1 MASSA
6 SFAAPCALALAL
18 YGCRGPTDIVAVSHE
33 GLDASTDLVDASHE
47 GRDAP
52 ADVGEPS
59 SEVHDAA
66 ADIVEAPYGD
76 YNPDAPPQML
86 AIGGDIAVTDPTMFR
101 WQDTYWVFSSG
112 PGISVRSS
120 KDLKT
125 FQLEKQVFAQNPGW
139 IALMVPKVGDLW
151 SPYVLS
157 WDRTTIHL
165 YYAASWPSTTCGC
178 IGHATAS
185 SIASVQTFVD
195 DGIPVIC
202 SNSTT
207 TCVDQSL
214 TSTDPF
220 TAIDPAVIL
229 DEAGDPWMVFG
240 SWGSGIMIIELD
252 RDGTRLDPNSTPVVV
267 AARAPGDSKAI
278 QAASLY
284 HFRDYYYLFVSF
296 EGSSYHVLRVGRA
309 KKVTG
314 PYLDSDG
321 KDMKNGG
328 GRLVLQ
334 GDANFKGPGSNMVFD
349 DPSQRLNV
357 YHAYDATQSNQV
369 TLRIAQLV
377 FDNDGWP
384 KSAGP

>member
-1 MASSA
+1 ML
-6 SFAAPCALALAL
+6 C
-18 YGCRGPTDIVAVSHE
+18 GCNGPTDIVAVSHE
-33 GLDASTDLVDASHE
+33 GLDASIDVAE
-47 GRDAP
+47 AP
-52 ADVGEPS
+52 G
-59 SEVHDAA
+59 EVHDAA
-66 ADIVEAPYGD
+66 AAGVEAPYGD
-76 YNPDAPPQML
+76 YNPDAPPQIL
-86 AIGGDIAVTDPTMFR
+86 PIGGDIFVTDPTLFR

-112 PGISVRSS
+112 AGISVRSS

-125 FQLEKQVFAQNPGW
+125 FQLEKQVFAQNPSW
-139 IALMVPKVGDLW
+139 IALMVPKVGGDLW

-165 YYAASWPSTTCGC
+165 YYAASWPGATCAC

-185 SIASVQTFVD
+185 SIAPVQTFVD

-207 TCVDQSL
+207 ACVDQSL
-214 TSTDPF
+214 TPTDPF

-229 DEAGDPWMVFG
+229 DDAGNPWMVFG
-240 SWGSGIMIIELD
+240 SWESGIQMIELD
-252 RDGTRLDPNSTPVVV
+252 RDGTRLDPNTKPAVV
-267 AARAPGDSKAI
+267 AARAPGESKAI

-296 EGSSYHVLRVGRA
+296 EGSPNHILRAGRA

-314 PYLDSDG
+314 PYMDSDG
-321 KDMKNGG
+321 KDMKDGG

-349 DPSQRLNV
+349 DQNQRLNV
-357 YHAYDATQSNQV
+357 YHAYDVSQNNKV
-369 TLRIAQLV
+369 VLRIAQLV
-377 FDNDGWP
+377 FDNEGWP

>member
-1 MASSA
+1 MDSSA
-6 SFAAPCALALAL
+6 RFAVPSALALVL
-18 YGCRGPTDIVAVSHE
+18 CGCHGPTDLVAAWH
-33 GLDASTDLVDASHE
+33 AVDASP
-47 GRDAP
+47 GLTD
-52 ADVGEPS
+52 G
-59 SEVHDAA
+59 
-66 ADIVEAPYGD
+66 PYGD
-76 YNPDAPPQML
+76 YNPDAPLQVL
-86 AIGGDIAVTDPTMFR
+86 ALSGDVSVTDPTMFR
-101 WQDTYWVFSSG
+101 WQDTYWVFSGG

-139 IALMVPKVGDLW
+139 IALMVPKAGDLW
-151 SPYVLS
+151 SPCVLA
-157 WDRTTIHL
+157 WNGTIHL
-165 YYAASWPSTTCGC
+165 FYAASWLSTTCAC

-185 SIASVQTFVD
+185 SIAPVQTFVD

-229 DEAGDPWMVFG
+229 DEAENPWMVFG
-240 SWGSGIMIIELD
+240 SWESGIQMIALD
-252 RDGTRLDPNSTPVVV
+252 RDGTRLDPNTKPAVV
-267 AARAPGDSKAI
+267 AARAPGDSRAI

-296 EGSSYHVLRVGRA
+296 DGSPNHVLRVGRA

-321 KDMKNGG
+321 KDMKDGG

-334 GDANFKGPGSNMVFD
+334 GDASFKGPGSNMVFD
-349 DPSQRLNV
+349 DQKQRLNV
-357 YHAYDATQSNQV
+357 YHAYDATQSDKV
-369 TLRIAQLV
+369 TLRIAEIV